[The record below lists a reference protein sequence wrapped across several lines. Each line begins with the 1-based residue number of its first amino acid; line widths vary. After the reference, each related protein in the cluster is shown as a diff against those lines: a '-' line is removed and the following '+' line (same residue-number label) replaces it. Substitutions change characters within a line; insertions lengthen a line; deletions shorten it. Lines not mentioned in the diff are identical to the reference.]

1 MCVRGRLGIDKS
13 RKKVYTRCM
22 AKNIVLDAPYL
33 KGSKIALALSGGRDS
48 MALAYAFKAQGT
60 PFFAINFDHGIRG
73 DRSKAD
79 SKFVRDWCEENGI
92 QCVSISLDTP
102 TYAREKGLT
111 IEQGAREL
119 RYFHFDRLI
128 GEGKCDY
135 VALAHHRDDLVE
147 TILMRVLRGTGV
159 RGLKGMS
166 EVSGNYLRP
175 LISYTREDI
184 DAYVIENS
192 IPYVEDETNSDESY
206 TRNFLRK
213 ELKELKKRFPALCEA
228 VARLS
233 RSATEIDDYLL
244 GQVGDIDV
252 VDGECAIDIAELNVP
267 AVAKRKILL
276 IFERLGVRQDVEER
290 HYPLIFDLA
299 NAENGKHLDLPHGI
313 VAHKDGE
320 KIVFTSLTSPDTL
333 DEISFNGETIEG
345 VITVTPIEKLELEEG
360 ELIIDLNK
368 VPSQAVLRHPREKDR
383 IRKFGGGSKSL
394 GDFLTD
400 KKIPLR
406 RRKDLI
412 VLASAPK
419 GYKNSNEILLI
430 LGVEI
435 SADLKVEEGARM
447 AKITNYKG

>member
-1 MCVRGRLGIDKS
+1 M
-13 RKKVYTRCM
+13 
-22 AKNIVLDAPYL
+22 
-33 KGSKIALALSGGRDS
+33 
-48 MALAYAFKAQGT
+48 
-60 PFFAINFDHGIRG
+60 
-73 DRSKAD
+73 
-79 SKFVRDWCEENGI
+79 
-92 QCVSISLDTP
+92 
-102 TYAREKGLT
+102 
-111 IEQGAREL
+111 
-119 RYFHFDRLI
+119 
-128 GEGKCDY
+128 
-135 VALAHHRDDLVE
+135 ALAHHRDDLVE

-175 LISYTREDI
+175 LIRYTREDI

-206 TRNFLRK
+206 TRNYLRK

-244 GQVGDIDV
+244 GQVGDLDV

-333 DEISFNGETIEG
+333 DEIAFNGETIEG